1 MKPDQIL
8 RLSHVIVQFIYAGFA
23 VLLLIIA
30 LLVIRSVVIDL
41 YVTPETDN
49 SYGSVQC
56 ADAIHE
62 VKQLFF
68 DLFEDEDITLAE
80 LDRWQEKWKEYRPEI
95 LHLCKDT
102 QLNYLELVGKFE
114 RYRHKTQKKID
125 DVYLTYRKAVIE
137 IKNTPIR

>member
-1 MKPDQIL
+1 MKPEQIHK
-8 RLSHVIVQFIYAGFA
+8 LSHSIVQFIYAGFA
-23 VLLLIIA
+23 VLLLLIT

-68 DLFEDEDITLAE
+68 DLFEDEDITLDE
-80 LDRWQEKWKEYRPEI
+80 LSLWQEKWKEYHPEI
-95 LHLCKDT
+95 LHVCKDT
-102 QLNYLELVGKFE
+102 QLNYLELVNKFD
-114 RYRHKTQKKID
+114 RYQHKTQKKID
-125 DVYLTYRKAVIE
+125 AVYLTYRKAVIE